1 MARYR
6 VGKGAL
12 CHTSVLCHCALQM
25 YFEKY
30 QHFVI
35 AMFYLCS
42 KCYMR
47 VMRWLSLCLWC
58 PRNKMDDAMLQF
70 LISKISSW

>member
-1 MARYR
+1 MVVDMARYK

-12 CHTSVLCHCALQM
+12 CHMYVLCHCALQM

-35 AMFYLCS
+35 AMFFLCS

-47 VMRWLSLCLWC
+47 V
-58 PRNKMDDAMLQF
+58 
-70 LISKISSW
+70 